1 MNRRFNFAA
10 QIFNLPPAC
19 RSLGAGRYRRF
30 STCAASEPTQNRSK
44 VPALCRL
51 QIGDTAECN
60 SALPLRRCD
69 CCGVEAVLAAVLTL
83 FLVGCGGDVAKAPAY
98 GQSQPA
104 KPQFVCTG
112 RVEPVDGE
120 VEVSA
125 QMAGTLEA
133 VLVKEGDWVE
143 EGALLAS
150 VDARREKAQLDL
162 AEARLARVK
171 AGYGAEEIAAVV
183 HQREALEAEL
193 DYARKDLERA
203 RTLHATAAMSAD
215 ELESKQKRAISLE
228 RQVESLAQQASAM
241 KRGPIPEE
249 VAVAHAEV
257 EAARTSY
264 ELRHV
269 RAQSAGAILHLYRHT
284 GDYVSG
290 NWPTPILRMANTNR
304 LHVRIEVGESDV
316 QQLKPGMTGSFGLFG
331 TTNDLGEVVVRSIL
345 PSFAPKRLFDPD
357 GNARMDTRTL
367 QVLCEIQETR
377 QPVYSG
383 QRVLVRLAG
392 NP

>member
-1 MNRRFNFAA
+1 
-10 QIFNLPPAC
+10 L
-19 RSLGAGRYRRF
+19 
-30 STCAASEPTQNRSK
+30 K
-44 VPALCRL
+44 
-51 QIGDTAECN
+51 IGDTAKCN
-60 SALPLRRCD
+60 SALPLRRCGR
-69 CCGVEAVLAAVLTL
+69 CGVEAVLAAVLTL
-83 FLVGCGGDVAKAPAY
+83 FLAGCGDDVAKAPAS

-143 EGALLAS
+143 KDAILAS

-171 AGYGAEEIAAVV
+171 AGHGAEEIAAVV
-183 HQREALEAEL
+183 HQREALEADL
-193 DYARKDLERA
+193 AYAQKELERA
-203 RTLHATAAMSAD
+203 RKLRETAAISDD
-215 ELESKQKRAISLE
+215 ELESKQKRVASL
-228 RQVESLAQQASAM
+228 QKQIESLGQQAAAM

-249 VAVAHAEV
+249 IAVAQAEV

-269 RAQSAGAILHLYRHT
+269 RAQSSGAILHLYRHT

-290 NWPTPILRMANTNR
+290 NWPTPILRMADTNR
-304 LHVRIEVGESDV
+304 LQVRIEVGESDGHQV
-316 QQLKPGMTGSFGLFG
+316 TPGMTGTFTVFGM
-331 TTNDLGEVVVRSIL
+331 TNELRQLTIRTIL

-357 GNARMDTRTL
+357 GNARLDTRTL
-367 QVLCEIQETR
+367 QALCDLKEPR

-383 QRVLVRLAG
+383 QRVLVRFHAH
-392 NP
+392 

>member
-1 MNRRFNFAA
+1 MNRRFNFVA
-10 QIFNLPPAC
+10 QIFNLP
-19 RSLGAGRYRRF
+19 YRRF
-30 STCAASEPTQNRSK
+30 STCEASEPTRD
-44 VPALCRL
+44 RL
-51 QIGDTAECN
+51 EVTAPRRFQIGDTAKCN
-60 SALPLRRCD
+60 SALPLRRCGR
-69 CCGVEAVLAAVLTL
+69 CGVEAVLAAVLTL
-83 FLVGCGGDVAKAPAY
+83 FLAGCGGDV
-98 GQSQPA
+98 A

-143 EGALLAS
+143 KEALLAS

-171 AGYGAEEIAAVV
+171 AGHGAEEIAAVV
-183 HQREALEAEL
+183 HQREALEADL
-193 DYARKDLERA
+193 AYAQKELERA
-203 RTLHATAAMSAD
+203 RKLRETAAISDD
-215 ELESKQKRAISLE
+215 ELESKQKRVASL
-228 RQVESLAQQASAM
+228 QKQIESLGQQAAAM

-249 VAVAHAEV
+249 IAVAQAEV

-269 RAQSAGAILHLYRHT
+269 RAQSSGAILHLYRHT

-290 NWPTPILRMANTNR
+290 NWPTPILRMADTNR
-304 LHVRIEVGESDV
+304 LQVRIEVGESDGHQV
-316 QQLKPGMTGSFGLFG
+316 TPGMTGTFTVFGM
-331 TTNDLGEVVVRSIL
+331 TNELRQLTIRTIL

-357 GNARMDTRTL
+357 GNARLDTRTL
-367 QVLCEIQETR
+367 QALCDLKEPR

-383 QRVLVRLAG
+383 QRVLVRFHAH
-392 NP
+392 

>member
-1 MNRRFNFAA
+1 MNRRFNFVA
-10 QIFNLPPAC
+10 QIFNLP
-19 RSLGAGRYRRF
+19 YRRF
-30 STCAASEPTQNRSK
+30 STCEASEPTRD
-44 VPALCRL
+44 RL
-51 QIGDTAECN
+51 EVTAPRRFQIGDTAKCN
-60 SALPLRRCD
+60 SALPLRRCGR
-69 CCGVEAVLAAVLTL
+69 CGVEAVLAAVLTL
-83 FLVGCGGDVAKAPAY
+83 FLAGCGGDVAKAPAS

-143 EGALLAS
+143 KEALLAS

-171 AGYGAEEIAAVV
+171 AGHGAEEIAAVV
-183 HQREALEAEL
+183 HQREALEADL
-193 DYARKDLERA
+193 AYAQKELERA
-203 RTLHATAAMSAD
+203 RKLRETAAISDD
-215 ELESKQKRAISLE
+215 ELESKQKRVASL
-228 RQVESLAQQASAM
+228 QKQIESLGQQAAAM

-290 NWPTPILRMANTNR
+290 NWPTPILCMADTNR
-304 LHVRIEVGESDV
+304 LQVRIEVGESNV
-316 QQLKPGMTGSFGLFG
+316 QELKPGMTGSFSVFG
-331 TTNDLGEVVVRSIL
+331 MTNDLGELVVRTFP

-367 QVLCEIQETR
+367 QVLCEIHEPR

-392 NP
+392 NR